1 MDFVAETEGTHAI
14 EEKGKEEARI
24 DGQESK
30 TNGEEEN
37 KFQKAIASWR
47 GRQASKI
54 NQNS

>member
-14 EEKGKEEARI
+14 EDKAKEEARR

-54 NQNS
+54 YQNS